1 MSCLGEDCV
10 IEEFNLDESAV
21 TCKCKMGNK
30 FEDILSET
38 KFTHY
43 EGPLD
48 EVNNFIDSINIIQCI
63 GNWFNSKNI
72 KANAGSFIC
81 IIVIVVQVVLYIL

>member
-63 GNWFNSKNI
+63 GN
-72 KANAGSFIC
+72 
-81 IIVIVVQVVLYIL
+81 